1 MLETIMADGPRVT
14 MAALAGVTALVVLWF
29 GLRGAVSVLVCLGLG
44 MGWLGG
50 LLGVWHLKL
59 NFMNFVAVP
68 ITLGVGADHAANIW
82 ARLRSD
88 GVRRLPEVMA
98 DTGSAVALCSLTTM
112 IGYSSLLMSHN
123 RALRSFGMLA
133 DLGELTCFLAALVA
147 LPAIVAA
154 FFDRRSRRAP
164 TS

>member
-29 GLRGAVSVLVCLGLG
+29 GLRGAVPVLVCLGLG

-50 LLGVWHLKL
+50 LLGLFALEL

-68 ITLGVGADHAANIW
+68 ITLGVGADYAANIW

-88 GVRRLPEVMA
+88 GVERLPEVMA
-98 DTGSAVALCSLTTM
+98 DTGSAVALCSLTTI

-133 DLGELTCFLAALVA
+133 DLGELTCLGAALVT
-147 LPAIVAA
+147 LPALVAA
-154 FFDRRSRRAP
+154 LYARRSRRVS

>member
-1 MLETIMADGPRVT
+1 MAD
-14 MAALAGVTALVVLWF
+14 
-29 GLRGAVSVLVCLGLG
+29 S
-44 MGWLGG
+44 
-50 LLGVWHLKL
+50 
-59 NFMNFVAVP
+59 
-68 ITLGVGADHAANIW
+68 
-82 ARLRSD
+82 
-88 GVRRLPEVMA
+88 
-98 DTGSAVALCSLTTM
+98 GSAVALCSLTTI

-133 DLGELTCFLAALVA
+133 DLGELTCLIAALVA